1 MILEKARTIFNEKGL
16 DLTLDVLAR
25 EMGLT
30 KGRITNHFSTKESL
44 FQAIMVSYE
53 WQLAE
58 YVKYFNWPSRP
69 LNFEQLGLYISGIM
83 DVQYENRCGIAYITL
98 IGEEKDEMAASVQ
111 VNYKRNLHSIRQR
124 TEAMVAAG
132 LLVPGILHK
141 RNFQVFSFMIVN
153 LLTTWVISAQQY
165 DRDISYASIKPVYLE
180 GVMQCYFPYLAAE
193 GEKQYEKL
201 NFSKL
206 ARNG

>member
-1 MILEKARTIFNEKGL
+1 MILEKARNIFNEKGL

-30 KGRITNHFSTKESL
+30 KGRITNHFSTKERL
-44 FQAIMVSYE
+44 FQAILASYE

-58 YVKYFNWPSRP
+58 FVKHFNWPSRQ
-69 LNFEQLGLYISGIM
+69 LNFEHLGLYISGVM
-83 DVQYENRCGIAYITL
+83 DVQYENRCGIAYIAL
-98 IGEEKDEMAASVQ
+98 IGEEKYEIAESVQ

-132 LLVPGILHK
+132 LLVPGILRK
-141 RNFQVFSFMIVN
+141 RDFQVFTFMIVN

-165 DRDISYASIKPVYLE
+165 ERSISYASLKPAYLE
-180 GVMQCYFPYLAAE
+180 GVMQCYFPYLAEE